1 MPFNASATMIK
12 LNNVRKDYRSGNN
25 TTTIVDV
32 DELNISAGEKVAIVG
47 ASGSGKTTLLNLLSG
62 LVVADSGQIVID
74 GQEITTL
81 SESGRDRFRANNIGY
96 LFQNFH
102 LLDGYSALENVELG
116 MLFAS
121 GAVKSQRAA
130 EQLTKLGLG
139 ERLHHQP
146 SELSIGQ
153 QARVA
158 LARATVNNPKIILAD
173 EPTGAL
179 DSASAREA
187 LDLLFEQSASHDST
201 LICVT
206 HDKSVAANF
215 DRILDMG
222 QLQ

>member
-1 MPFNASATMIK
+1 MIK

-25 TTTIVDV
+25 TSTIVDV

>member
-1 MPFNASATMIK
+1 MIK

-25 TTTIVDV
+25 ITTIVDV
-32 DELNISAGEKVAIVG
+32 DELNISTGEKIAIVG

-62 LVVADSGQIVID
+62 LVVPDQGQIVID
-74 GQEITTL
+74 GQDIAAL
-81 SESGRDRFRANNIGY
+81 SESMRDRFRANNIGY

-121 GAVKSQRAA
+121 GAVKRQQAT
-130 EQLTKLGLG
+130 EQLTRLGLR

-179 DSASAREA
+179 DSESAREA
-187 LDLLFEQSASHDST
+187 LDLLFEQSASHNST

>member
-1 MPFNASATMIK
+1 MIK

-74 GQEITTL
+74 GQDITTL

-139 ERLHHQP
+139 QRLHHQP

>member
-1 MPFNASATMIK
+1 MIK

-32 DELNISAGEKVAIVG
+32 GELNISTGEKIAIVG

-74 GQEITTL
+74 GQDITTL

-121 GAVKSQRAA
+121 GAVKRQQAT
-130 EQLTKLGLG
+130 EQLTRLGLG
-139 ERLHHQP
+139 ERLHHHP

-179 DSASAREA
+179 DSESAREA
-187 LDLLFEQSASHDST
+187 LDLLFEQSASHNST

-215 DRILDMG
+215 DRILEMG

>member
-1 MPFNASATMIK
+1 MIK
-12 LNNVRKDYRSGNN
+12 LNNVRKDYLSGNN

-32 DELNISAGEKVAIVG
+32 DELNISAGEKIAIVG

-62 LVVADSGQIVID
+62 LVVADQGQIVID

-81 SESGRDRFRANNIGY
+81 SESARDRFRANNIGY

-139 ERLHHQP
+139 QRLHHQP

-179 DSASAREA
+179 DSESAREA
-187 LDLLFEQSASHDST
+187 LDLLFEQSASHNST

>member
-1 MPFNASATMIK
+1 MIK

-32 DELNISAGEKVAIVG
+32 DELNISAGEKIAIVG
-47 ASGSGKTTLLNLLSG
+47 ASGSGKTTLLNLLGG

-74 GQEITTL
+74 GQDITTL

-187 LDLLFEQSASHDST
+187 LDLLFKQSTSHDAT

>member
-1 MPFNASATMIK
+1 MIK

-62 LVVADSGQIVID
+62 LVVADQGQIVIN
-74 GQEITTL
+74 GQDITTL
-81 SESGRDRFRANNIGY
+81 GESGRDRFRANNIGY

-130 EQLTKLGLG
+130 EQLTRLGLG
-139 ERLHHQP
+139 QRLHHQP

-179 DSASAREA
+179 DSESAREA
-187 LDLLFEQSASHDST
+187 LDLLFEQSASHNST

>member
-1 MPFNASATMIK
+1 MIK

-25 TTTIVDV
+25 ITTIVDV
-32 DELNISAGEKVAIVG
+32 DELNISTGEKIAIVG
-47 ASGSGKTTLLNLLSG
+47 ASGSGKTTLLNLLGG

-74 GQEITTL
+74 GQDITTL

>member
-1 MPFNASATMIK
+1 MIK

-32 DELNISAGEKVAIVG
+32 DELNISAGEKIAIVG

-62 LVVADSGQIVID
+62 LVMADQGQIVID
-74 GQEITTL
+74 GQDITTL
-81 SESGRDRFRANNIGY
+81 SESRRDRFRANNIGY

-139 ERLHHQP
+139 QRLHHQP

-179 DSASAREA
+179 DSESAREA
-187 LDLLFEQSASHDST
+187 LDLLFEQSASHNST

>member
-1 MPFNASATMIK
+1 MIK
-12 LNNVRKDYRSGNN
+12 LNNVRKDYQSGNN

-32 DELNISAGEKVAIVG
+32 DELSVSAGEKIAIVG

-62 LVVADSGQIVID
+62 LVVADSGQIVIN
-74 GQEITTL
+74 GQDITTL

-139 ERLHHQP
+139 QRLHHQP

-158 LARATVNNPKIILAD
+158 LARATANNPKIILAD

-187 LDLLFEQSASHDST
+187 LDLLFEQSASHNAT

-215 DRILDMG
+215 DRIIDMG

>member
-1 MPFNASATMIK
+1 MIK
-12 LNNVRKDYRSGNN
+12 LNNVRKDYLSGNN

-32 DELNISAGEKVAIVG
+32 DELNISAGEKIAIVG

-62 LVVADSGQIVID
+62 LVVADQGQIVID

-81 SESGRDRFRANNIGY
+81 SESARDRFRANNIGY

-139 ERLHHQP
+139 QRLHHQP

-179 DSASAREA
+179 DSESAREA
-187 LDLLFEQSASHDST
+187 LDSLFEQSASHNST

>member
-1 MPFNASATMIK
+1 MIK

-25 TTTIVDV
+25 ITTIVDV
-32 DELNISAGEKVAIVG
+32 DELNISTGEKIAIVG

-62 LVVADSGQIVID
+62 LVVADQGQIVID
-74 GQEITTL
+74 GQDIAAL
-81 SESGRDRFRANNIGY
+81 SESMRDRFRANNIGY

-121 GAVKSQRAA
+121 GAVKRQQAT
-130 EQLTKLGLG
+130 EQLTRLGLG

-179 DSASAREA
+179 DSESAREA
-187 LDLLFEQSASHDST
+187 LDLLFEQSASHNST

-215 DRILDMG
+215 DRILEMG

>member
-1 MPFNASATMIK
+1 MIK

-74 GQEITTL
+74 GQDITTL

>member
-1 MPFNASATMIK
+1 MIK
-12 LNNVRKDYRSGNN
+12 LNNVRKDYLSGNN
-25 TTTIVDV
+25 IATIVDV
-32 DELNISAGEKVAIVG
+32 DELNISAGEKIAIVG

-62 LVVADSGQIVID
+62 LVVADQGQIVID
-74 GQEITTL
+74 GQDIAAL
-81 SESGRDRFRANNIGY
+81 SESMRDRFRANNIGY

-121 GAVKSQRAA
+121 GAVKRQQAT
-130 EQLTKLGLG
+130 EQLTRLGLG

-179 DSASAREA
+179 DSESAREA
-187 LDLLFEQSASHDST
+187 LDLLFEQSASHNST

-215 DRILDMG
+215 DRILEMG

>member
-1 MPFNASATMIK
+1 MIK

>member
-1 MPFNASATMIK
+1 MIK

-32 DELNISAGEKVAIVG
+32 DELNISTGEKIAIVG

-62 LVVADSGQIVID
+62 LVVADQGQIVID
-74 GQEITTL
+74 GQDIAAL
-81 SESGRDRFRANNIGY
+81 SESMRDRFRANNIGY

>member
-1 MPFNASATMIK
+1 VPFNTSATMIK

-25 TTTIVDV
+25 ITTIVDV
-32 DELNISAGEKVAIVG
+32 DELNISTGEKIAIVG

-62 LVVADSGQIVID
+62 LVVADQGQIVID
-74 GQEITTL
+74 GQDIAAL
-81 SESGRDRFRANNIGY
+81 SESMRDRFRANNIGY

-121 GAVKSQRAA
+121 GAVKRQQAT
-130 EQLTKLGLG
+130 EQLTRLGLG

-179 DSASAREA
+179 DSESAREA
-187 LDLLFEQSASHDST
+187 LDLLFEQSASHNST

-215 DRILDMG
+215 DRILEMG

>member
-1 MPFNASATMIK
+1 M
-12 LNNVRKDYRSGNN
+12 
-25 TTTIVDV
+25 
-32 DELNISAGEKVAIVG
+32 
-47 ASGSGKTTLLNLLSG
+47 
-62 LVVADSGQIVID
+62 ADQGQIVID
-74 GQEITTL
+74 GQDIAAL
-81 SESGRDRFRANNIGY
+81 SESMRDRFRANNIGY

-179 DSASAREA
+179 DSESAREA
-187 LDLLFEQSASHDST
+187 LDLLFEQSASHNST

-215 DRILDMG
+215 DRILEMG

>member
-1 MPFNASATMIK
+1 MIK

-25 TTTIVDV
+25 ITTIVDV
-32 DELNISAGEKVAIVG
+32 DELNISAGEKIAIVG

-62 LVVADSGQIVID
+62 LVVADRGQIVID
-74 GQEITTL
+74 GQDIAAL
-81 SESGRDRFRANNIGY
+81 SESMRDRFRANNIGY

-121 GAVKSQRAA
+121 GAVKRQQAT
-130 EQLTKLGLG
+130 EQLTRLGLG

-179 DSASAREA
+179 DSESAREA
-187 LDLLFEQSASHDST
+187 LDLLLEQSVSHNST

-215 DRILDMG
+215 DRILDMR

>member
-1 MPFNASATMIK
+1 MIK

-25 TTTIVDV
+25 ITTIVDV
-32 DELNISAGEKVAIVG
+32 DELNISTGEKIAIVG

-62 LVVADSGQIVID
+62 LVVADQGQIVID
-74 GQEITTL
+74 GQDIAAL
-81 SESGRDRFRANNIGY
+81 SESMRDRFRANNIGY

-179 DSASAREA
+179 DSESAREA
-187 LDLLFEQSASHDST
+187 LDLLFEQSASHNST

-215 DRILDMG
+215 DRILEMG

>member
-1 MPFNASATMIK
+1 MIK

-32 DELNISAGEKVAIVG
+32 EELNISAGEKIAIVG
-47 ASGSGKTTLLNLLSG
+47 ASGSGKTTLLNLLGG

-74 GQEITTL
+74 GQDITTL

>member
-1 MPFNASATMIK
+1 MIK

-74 GQEITTL
+74 GQDITTL

-179 DSASAREA
+179 DSASASEA
-187 LDLLFEQSASHDST
+187 LGLLFEQSASHDST

>member
-1 MPFNASATMIK
+1 MIK

-32 DELNISAGEKVAIVG
+32 DELNISTGEKIAIVG

-62 LVVADSGQIVID
+62 LVAANSGQIVID
-74 GQEITTL
+74 GQDITTL

>member
-1 MPFNASATMIK
+1 MIK
-12 LNNVRKDYRSGNN
+12 LNNVRKDYQSGNN

-32 DELNISAGEKVAIVG
+32 DELSVSAGEKIAIVG

-74 GQEITTL
+74 GQDITTL
-81 SESGRDRFRANNIGY
+81 SESRRDRFRANNIGY

-139 ERLHHQP
+139 QRLHHQP

-179 DSASAREA
+179 DSESAREA
-187 LDLLFEQSASHDST
+187 LDLLFEQSASHNST

>member
-1 MPFNASATMIK
+1 MIK

-25 TTTIVDV
+25 ITTIVDV
-32 DELNISAGEKVAIVG
+32 DELNISTGEKIAIVG

-62 LVVADSGQIVID
+62 LVAADQGQIVID
-74 GQEITTL
+74 GQDIAAL
-81 SESGRDRFRANNIGY
+81 SESMRDRFRANNIGY

-121 GAVKSQRAA
+121 GAVKRQRAA
-130 EQLTKLGLG
+130 EELTKLGLG

-158 LARATVNNPKIILAD
+158 LARATANNPKIILAD

-179 DSASAREA
+179 DSESAREA
-187 LDLLFEQSASHDST
+187 LDLLFGQSMSHNST

-222 QLQ
+222 ELQ

>member
-1 MPFNASATMIK
+1 MIK

-25 TTTIVDV
+25 ITTIVDV
-32 DELNISAGEKVAIVG
+32 DELNISTGEKIAIVG

-62 LVVADSGQIVID
+62 LVAADQGQIVID
-74 GQEITTL
+74 GQDIAAL
-81 SESGRDRFRANNIGY
+81 SESMRDRFRANNIGY

-121 GAVKSQRAA
+121 GAVKRQRAA
-130 EQLTKLGLG
+130 EELTKLGLG

-158 LARATVNNPKIILAD
+158 LARATANNPKIILAD

-179 DSASAREA
+179 DSESAREA
-187 LDLLFEQSASHDST
+187 LDLLFGQSMSHNST

-206 HDKSVAANF
+206 HDKSVATNF

-222 QLQ
+222 ELQ

>member
-1 MPFNASATMIK
+1 MIK

-25 TTTIVDV
+25 ITTIVDV
-32 DELNISAGEKVAIVG
+32 DELNISAGEKIAIVG

-62 LVVADSGQIVID
+62 LVVADQGQIVID
-74 GQEITTL
+74 GQDIAAL
-81 SESGRDRFRANNIGY
+81 SESMRDRFRANNIGY

-121 GAVKSQRAA
+121 GAVKRQQAT
-130 EQLTKLGLG
+130 EQLTRLGLG

-179 DSASAREA
+179 DSESAREA
-187 LDLLFEQSASHDST
+187 LDLLFEQSASHNST

>member
-1 MPFNASATMIK
+1 MIK

-25 TTTIVDV
+25 ITTIVDV
-32 DELNISAGEKVAIVG
+32 DELNISTGEKIAIVG

-62 LVVADSGQIVID
+62 LVVADQGQIVID
-74 GQEITTL
+74 GQDIAAL
-81 SESGRDRFRANNIGY
+81 SESMRDRFRANNIGY

-179 DSASAREA
+179 DSESAREA
-187 LDLLFEQSASHDST
+187 LDLLFEQSASHNST

>member
-1 MPFNASATMIK
+1 MIK

-32 DELNISAGEKVAIVG
+32 DELNISAGEKIAIVG

-62 LVVADSGQIVID
+62 LVVADQGQIVIN
-74 GQEITTL
+74 GQDITTL
-81 SESGRDRFRANNIGY
+81 GESGRDRFRANNIGY

-130 EQLTKLGLG
+130 EQLTRLGLG
-139 ERLHHQP
+139 QRLHHQP

-179 DSASAREA
+179 DSESAREA
-187 LDLLFEQSASHDST
+187 LDLLFEQSASHNST

>member
-1 MPFNASATMIK
+1 MPFNTSAIMIK

>member
-1 MPFNASATMIK
+1 MIK

-187 LDLLFEQSASHDST
+187 LDLLFKQSASHDTT

>member
-1 MPFNASATMIK
+1 MIK

-25 TTTIVDV
+25 ITTIVDV
-32 DELNISAGEKVAIVG
+32 DELNISTGEKIAIVG

-62 LVVADSGQIVID
+62 LVVADQGQIVID
-74 GQEITTL
+74 GQDIAAL
-81 SESGRDRFRANNIGY
+81 SESMRDRFRANNIGY

>member
-1 MPFNASATMIK
+1 MIK

-25 TTTIVDV
+25 ITTIVDV
-32 DELNISAGEKVAIVG
+32 DELNISTGEKIAIVG

-62 LVVADSGQIVID
+62 LVVADQGQIVID
-74 GQEITTL
+74 GQDIAAL
-81 SESGRDRFRANNIGY
+81 SESMRDRFRANNIGY

-130 EQLTKLGLG
+130 EQLTRLGLG

-179 DSASAREA
+179 DSESAREA
-187 LDLLFEQSASHDST
+187 LDLLFEQSASHNST